1 MNKVIL
7 SLSLAT
13 AFAVVSIT
21 AIANPAQAQSL
32 KNKKKNYIGP
42 AVTLGSDVSAFGVN
56 SRFGLSDNFSI
67 RPFIEFATIQGLSIT
82 LLGAAA
88 TYDFN
93 ISQSDFQPYAGLGYI
108 GASITDGVNSISG
121 SGIYGIIGVDYSLS
135 DSLGLNANYRIT
147 NGGGL
152 FNIGAGLK
160 F

>member
-1 MNKVIL
+1 MNKAIL

-13 AFAVVSIT
+13 AFAVVSSAAIT
-21 AIANPAQAQSL
+21 NPAQAQSM

-42 AVTLGSDVSAFGVN
+42 AVTLGSNASAFGVN

-67 RPFIEFATIQGLSIT
+67 RPFIEFATVQGISLT
-82 LLGAAA
+82 QFGAAA

-108 GASITDGVNSISG
+108 SASVTDGVNSASG
-121 SGIYGIIGVDYSLS
+121 SGIYGIVGADYSLS
-135 DSLGLNANYRIT
+135 NSLGLNANYRFDRS
-147 NGGGL
+147 GGL